1 MKYLFALVML
11 LAIGCAHI
19 TGCAHTT
26 PATCATAC
34 ANGAGLGCTWAEPTT
49 QGAACTVV
57 CQNASATIPW
67 DVSTLTAATSCQSK

>member
-11 LAIGCAHI
+11 AAIGCAH
-19 TGCAHTT
+19 TT
-26 PATCATAC
+26 SATCATAC
-34 ANGAGLGCTWAEPTT
+34 ANGAGLGCTWAEPTP

-67 DVSTLTAATSCQSK
+67 DVSTLTAATSCQAK